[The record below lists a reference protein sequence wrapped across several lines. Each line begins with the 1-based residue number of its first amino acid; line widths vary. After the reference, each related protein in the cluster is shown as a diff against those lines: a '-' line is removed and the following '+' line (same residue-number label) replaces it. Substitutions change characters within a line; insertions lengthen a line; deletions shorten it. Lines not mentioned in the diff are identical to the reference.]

1 MFDAAY
7 CTNPCE
13 LMKVALVVRVND
25 RRGSRTPVV
34 KSSDSVEPSP
44 FPGSIRL
51 AVFLVRFGIPVNAT
65 TFVVVDGGVKVLLY
79 VMGGSC

>member
-1 MFDAAY
+1 MY
-7 CTNPCE
+7 
-13 LMKVALVVRVND
+13 VAVVLRVNV
-25 RRGSRTPVV
+25 RRGSSTPVV

-44 FPGSIRL
+44 FPGSNRL

>member
-1 MFDAAY
+1 
-7 CTNPCE
+7 
-13 LMKVALVVRVND
+13 L
-25 RRGSRTPVV
+25 
-34 KSSDSVEPSP
+34 
-44 FPGSIRL
+44 PGSIRL